1 MNSELQ
7 RAALATLVVGAA
19 LVAGCQSTG
28 THVLSRL
35 ALQEEPLVV
44 AVVVDSV
51 PEAAAAPVSP
61 FTTYAPLR
69 AALSKALNRPVALEP
84 CFAFQAEQGI
94 ATGWYAL
101 AVVTPA
107 QYARTP
113 AERRPRILAVSSDPD
128 GDVLRAALLVTATD
142 SAIQSPAD
150 LRGKTVAFG
159 PRDDS
164 LLHHA
169 AMKLLR
175 DNGVQPA
182 DLQLDLLPVPGSLR
196 HLSDARAM
204 AHAVATSQVAAGFID
219 EDDYNALPEQTTA
232 SGDTGRHDMRVI
244 GRTMAL
250 PTRLLLVSHKLDPN
264 TAARVQA
271 FLVRVGREQPE
282 VLRPLRARDYRVPT
296 EEVLAACGQLEP
308 DPATALPL
316 PFVAPSEK

>member
-1 MNSELQ
+1 MNSSFH
-7 RAALATLVVGAA
+7 RTTLVTLAVGAA

-28 THVLSRL
+28 THVISRL
-35 ALQEEPLVV
+35 AFQKEPLVV

-61 FTTYAPLR
+61 FTTYAPLQ
-69 AALSKALNRPVALEP
+69 AALSKAIDRPVALEP

-94 ATGWYAL
+94 ATGWYSL

-128 GDVLRAALLVTATD
+128 GDVLRSALLVTATT
-142 SAIQSPAD
+142 SAIQGPAD
-150 LRGKTVAFG
+150 LRGKIVAFG

-164 LLHHA
+164 LLHHGA
-169 AMKLLR
+169 LKLLR
-175 DNGVQPA
+175 DNGIQPS
-182 DLQLDLLPVPGSLR
+182 DLQTELLPVPGSLR
-196 HLSDARAM
+196 HLPDARTM

-219 EDDYNALPEQTTA
+219 EDDYNALPEQSTA
-232 SGDTGRHDMRVI
+232 SGETGRQDMRVI
-244 GRTMAL
+244 GRTMGL
-250 PTRLLLVSHKLDPN
+250 PTRLLLVGHNLDPD

-282 VLRPLRARDYRVPT
+282 VLKPLRARDYRVPT
-296 EEVLAACGQLEP
+296 EDVLAACGQLEP

-316 PFVAPSEK
+316 PFVAPPKK